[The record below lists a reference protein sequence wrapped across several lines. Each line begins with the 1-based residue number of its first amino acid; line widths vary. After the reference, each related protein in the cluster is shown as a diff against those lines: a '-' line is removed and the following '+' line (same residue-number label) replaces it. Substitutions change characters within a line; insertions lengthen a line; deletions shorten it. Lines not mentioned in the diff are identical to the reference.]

1 MTHTELQEKSDE
13 HQAAAITIL
22 RDVLDLPDSERARAI
37 VRNIVEAAVYLM
49 AAHMTG
55 KGE

>member
-1 MTHTELQEKSDE
+1 MTRTELQERSDE
-13 HQAAAITIL
+13 HAAAAITIL

-49 AAHMTG
+49 LAHMTG
-55 KGE
+55 AKE